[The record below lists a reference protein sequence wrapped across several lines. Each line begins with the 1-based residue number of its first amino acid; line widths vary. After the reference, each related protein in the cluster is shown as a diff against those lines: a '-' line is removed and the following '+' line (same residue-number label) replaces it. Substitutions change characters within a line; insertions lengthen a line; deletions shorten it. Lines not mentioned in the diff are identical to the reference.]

1 MTHIVTLQLTL
12 TQPKVILTREI
23 VWTIPLSFE
32 GNKEERGGGTLN
44 DSSAWLTS
52 IQPSSNQQE
61 GRDEERNSA
70 RFPQS

>member
-32 GNKEERGGGTLN
+32 GNKEGGGGTLN
-44 DSSAWLTS
+44 ESSAWLTS

-70 RFPQS
+70 HFPQS